1 MTDRAVCRDILI
13 TGAPLAWACQ
23 SCATST
29 ATSSI
34 AVAKNV
40 RGIVDRGT
48 NVTAGPDTR
57 AGRSGRRQQACPGT
71 GWHAKVFVRR
81 PFRPERRPRHKC
93 TARLGTTMTPPEVR
107 SRQNIRRGVPET
119 SLFRSIRNGWTS
131 GTSTR
136 CRERGVAMAGG
147 SPSEPQTLRTI
158 ERLVTEALP
167 PGWSLRARHQSKDR
181 AADAEWTLRA
191 PDGDA
196 VLFAVEVKRPLTGRQ
211 VDDDARA
218 ARPRAWTSARSC
230 AVPIPHASRHP
241 RRPRRQL
248 RRRDGERAPAR
259 RSTWA
264 LRRAPGRDEGSMAGR
279 RRAQVP
285 SRSSRWSSRPSAH
298 RLLAALRRSRSR
310 AARRRFPRLAVSNAG
325 PP

>member
-1 MTDRAVCRDILI
+1 VPGKRCGHGRRLAQRTTDAAHNRAARHGGASPRLVAESPAPVQGPRGRRRVDTPSPRRSCRPVRRR
-13 TGAPLAWACQ
+13 GQ
-23 SCATST
+23 ATS
-29 ATSSI
+29 
-34 AVAKNV
+34 
-40 RGIVDRGT
+40 DR
-48 NVTAGPDTR
+48 PP
-57 AGRSGRRQQACPGT
+57 GRR
-71 GWHAKVFVRR
+71 R
-81 PFRPERRPRHKC
+81 
-93 TARLGTTMTPPEVR
+93 
-107 SRQNIRRGVPET
+107 
-119 SLFRSIRNGWTS
+119 
-131 GTSTR
+131 
-136 CRERGVAMAGG
+136 
-147 SPSEPQTLRTI
+147 
-158 ERLVTEALP
+158 
-167 PGWSLRARHQSKDR
+167 
-181 AADAEWTLRA
+181 
-191 PDGDA
+191 
-196 VLFAVEVKRPLTGRQ
+196 
-211 VDDDARA
+211 ARA

-298 RLLAALRRSRSR
+298 RLPPALRRSRSR